1 MIIRVRG
8 YNSGFAE
15 YLRTGKKEGNSL
27 HRDELDKRIILHG
40 DLDVTNNIVNAMP
53 DKGDDRYLH
62 ITLSFK
68 EDYISKGQLKTV
80 LDEFRTQLFN
90 AYDEDEYA
98 FYAEAHL
105 PKIKSVLNE
114 STGEMEERKPHIHI
128 IIPKVNMCDGSYLS
142 PVGYYPHNE
151 RYIEAIQES
160 INTKY
165 GLESPRDN
173 RRLNITEI
181 SDFISRYKGDVFKS
195 DAKGVKQELLST
207 ILSTENITYD
217 TFIHELKKNG
227 VVKVRKGIS
236 GDYLNL
242 KKTGSPKGVNL
253 KEFVFSREFINLSK
267 SEKLNYLSSQVA
279 TRTDDK
285 KKQDE
290 VNDTISLEHW
300 LKLRSYEIKYLHP
313 NSKEFKSYKQMD
325 DQSKLRF
332 IDRFIQ
338 SDKNKIHN
346 ASYKTEQL
354 SLSKM
359 VAQELKEK
367 YRVRRN
373 QAYKESS
380 VSKDDGRGSV
390 RIYNQKGQI
399 ISGYTMRELHSS
411 PMDIAI
417 HKETSLF
424 LPGLTQENVDA
435 SGDRVSTTLRYPVD
449 RVDDRNGGGESAI
462 NLWKQRR
469 EYSFA
474 ELSVKNTSKAADN
487 VIESLRV
494 NIIDSAMT
502 IAEMDKEKWKLIHRH
517 INVQSFLK
525 ALEHTHGLS
534 SEKYSVSKAKD
545 GADRIRCG
553 NRNYSVTDFLTKE
566 LHFSWTEAGQYILS
580 EFSRQ
585 QSKGDLHLQVT
596 PAIDYWAEFR
606 SWKQE
611 PENSYQKLWAEFK
624 SGQKST
630 RVHFHKGYR
639 ERVRKV
645 RRDNADLRG
654 RNAELA
660 RLKLEKMAA
669 QEVLERDLELE
680 RQTFRNSM
688 VTRNRYIEF
697 LQKRIDDGDC
707 AALHELRRYTK
718 TDQSSTPDYGFI
730 QQNQQA
736 ASILY
741 SDITFRVR
749 NNGNVSYYF
758 GKRLVVE
765 DSREWVSVVEKD
777 DENAI
782 MFAIKLALEKNGG
795 RPLTLT
801 GDHDFRLNVAAL
813 AAQKKIR
820 LSFNDE
826 ELQNVYERV
835 LKEDT
840 EVQLPAKPTIK
851 TKG

>member
-1 MIIRVRG
+1 
-8 YNSGFAE
+8 
-15 YLRTGKKEGNSL
+15 
-27 HRDELDKRIILHG
+27 
-40 DLDVTNNIVNAMP
+40 
-53 DKGDDRYLH
+53 
-62 ITLSFK
+62 
-68 EDYISKGQLKTV
+68 
-80 LDEFRTQLFN
+80 
-90 AYDEDEYA
+90 
-98 FYAEAHL
+98 
-105 PKIKSVLNE
+105 
-114 STGEMEERKPHIHI
+114 
-128 IIPKVNMCDGSYLS
+128 
-142 PVGYYPHNE
+142 
-151 RYIEAIQES
+151 
-160 INTKY
+160 
-165 GLESPRDN
+165 

-181 SDFISRYKGDVFKS
+181 SDFISRYKGDIFKS

-207 ILSTENITYD
+207 ILSADNITYD
-217 TFIHELKKNG
+217 TFIHDLKKNG

-253 KEFVFSREFINLSK
+253 KEFVFSPYFINLSK
-267 SEKLNYLSSQVA
+267 SEKLNYLSLQVT
-279 TRTDDK
+279 TRTDEK
-285 KKQDE
+285 KKKDE
-290 VNDTISLEHW
+290 INDTIALEHW

-313 NSKEFKSYKQMD
+313 NSKEFKNYKQMD
-325 DQSKLRF
+325 DQSKQEF
-332 IDRFIQ
+332 IERLIQ
-338 SDKNKIHN
+338 LDKNKIHN
-346 ASYKTEQL
+346 VSYETDNL
-354 SLSKM
+354 SLSEM
-359 VAQELKEK
+359 VAQQLKEK
-367 YRVRRN
+367 YSVRRN

-380 VSKDDGRGSV
+380 VSQDDGRGNV
-390 RIYNQKGQI
+390 RIYNQRGQI

-411 PMDIAI
+411 PMDVAI
-417 HKETSLF
+417 YKETSLF
-424 LPGLTQENVDA
+424 LQSVTQENMDV
-435 SGDRVSTTLRYPVD
+435 SGERVSPTLRFPVD
-449 RVDDRNGGGESAI
+449 RVNGRDGRGESTI
-462 NLWKQRR
+462 NQWKQRR
-469 EYSFA
+469 EYSFD
-474 ELSVKNTSKAADN
+474 ELSVKNTSKKADN
-487 VIESLRV
+487 VVESIRA
-494 NIIDSAMT
+494 NIIDSAIT
-502 IAEMDKEKWKLIHRH
+502 LAEMDKDKWKLIHRH

-525 ALEHTHGLS
+525 ALEYTHGLS

-596 PAIDYWAEFR
+596 PSVDYWAEFR
-606 SWKQE
+606 SWKQK

-624 SGQKST
+624 SEQKST

-645 RRDNADLRG
+645 RIDNTDLRG

-669 QEVLERDLELE
+669 QEALERDLEIE
-680 RQTFRNSM
+680 RQAFRNSM
-688 VTRNRYIEF
+688 VTRNRYIGF
-697 LQKRIDDGDC
+697 LQKRIDGGDC
-707 AALHELRRYTK
+707 AALHELRRYTQ
-718 TDQSSTPDYGFI
+718 TDQSSAPDYGFI

-736 ASILY
+736 TSILY

-765 DSREWVSVVEKD
+765 DSREWVSVIEKD
-777 DENAI
+777 DESAI

-820 LSFNDE
+820 LSFNDA

-835 LKEDT
+835 LKEAT
-840 EVQLPAKPTIK
+840 VLQQPAKPIIR

>member
-15 YLRTGKKEGNSL
+15 YLRTGKKEGSSL

-40 DLDVTNNIVNAMP
+40 DLDVTDNIVNAMP

-68 EDYISKGQLKTV
+68 EDYISKEQLKTV

-90 AYDEDEYA
+90 AYDEEEYA

-227 VVKVRKGIS
+227 VVKLRKGIS

-242 KKTGSPKGVNL
+242 KKIGSPKGVNL

-290 VNDTISLEHW
+290 VNDTVSLEHW

-338 SDKNKIHN
+338 SDKNKTHN

-354 SLSKM
+354 SLSEM

-373 QAYKESS
+373 QTYQEPS
-380 VSKDDGRGSV
+380 VSQDDGRGTF
-390 RIYNQKGQI
+390 RIYNQRGQI

-411 PMDIAI
+411 SMDVAI
-417 HKETSLF
+417 YKETSLF
-424 LPGLTQENVDA
+424 LQSVTQENMDV
-435 SGDRVSTTLRYPVD
+435 SGERVSPALRYPID
-449 RVDDRNGGGESAI
+449 RVDDRDGGGESTI

-474 ELSVKNTSKAADN
+474 ELSVKNTSKKADN
-487 VIESLRV
+487 VVESLRV

-502 IAEMDKEKWKLIHRH
+502 IEEMDKEKWKLIHRH
-517 INVQSFLK
+517 INVLSFLK

-545 GADRIRCG
+545 GSDRIRCS
-553 NRNYSVTDFLTKE
+553 NRNYSVNDFLTKE
-566 LHFSWTEAGQYILS
+566 LNFNWSEASEYILS

-585 QSKGDLHLQVT
+585 ESKGDLHLQVT
-596 PAIDYWAEFR
+596 PSIDYWAEFR
-606 SWKQE
+606 SWKQKT
-611 PENSYQKLWAEFK
+611 ENSYQHLWAQFRSE
-624 SGQKST
+624 QKAI
-630 RVHFHKGYR
+630 RAHFHKGYR
-639 ERVRKV
+639 ERARQI
-645 RRDNADLRG
+645 RRDNPELRA
-654 RNAELA
+654 RNFELA

-669 QEVLERDLELE
+669 LEALERELNIE

-697 LQKRIDDGDC
+697 LQKRSEDGDS

-718 TDQSSTPDYGFI
+718 TSQSAVPDYGFI
-730 QQNQQA
+730 QQNQQT

-749 NNGNVSYYF
+749 NNGNVSYFF

-765 DSREWVSVVEKD
+765 DSREWVSVIEKD
-777 DENAI
+777 DEKAI
-782 MFAIKLALEKNGG
+782 IFALRLALEKNGNS
-795 RPLTLT
+795 PLTLT
-801 GDHDFRLNVAAL
+801 GDHDFRTSVAAL
-813 AAQKKIR
+813 AAQQNIR
-820 LSFNDE
+820 VNFNDKE
-826 ELQNVYERV
+826 IQNEYERIF
-835 LKEDT
+835 KE
-840 EVQLPAKPTIK
+840 EKKEQHPEK
-851 TKG
+851 TQNRPKG

>member
-8 YNSGFAE
+8 YNDGFGD
-15 YLRTGKKEGNSL
+15 YLRAGKKQGVTL
-27 HRDELDKRIILHG
+27 HRDELDKRLILHG
-40 DLDVTNNIVNAMP
+40 DLSITEQVVNAMP
-53 DKGDDRYLH
+53 NNGDDRYLH
-62 ITLSFK
+62 ITLGFK
-68 EDYISKGQLKTV
+68 EDYISNELLKTV
-80 LDEFRTQLFN
+80 IDEFRSKLFN
-90 AYDEDEYA
+90 AYDEDEYV

-114 STGEMEERKPHIHI
+114 STGEMEDRKPHIHI
-128 IIPKVNMCDGSYLS
+128 IVPKINMCDGSYLS
-142 PVGYYPHNE
+142 PVGFYPHNE
-151 RYIEAIQES
+151 RYIESIQES

-165 GLESPRDN
+165 GLQSPRDN

-181 SDFISRYKGDVFKS
+181 SDFISRYKGDIFKS

-207 ILSTENITYD
+207 ILSADNITYD
-217 TFIHELKKNG
+217 TFIHDLKKNG

-253 KEFVFSREFINLSK
+253 KEFVFSPEFINLSK
-267 SEKLNYLSSQVA
+267 SEKLNYLSLQVT
-279 TRTDDK
+279 TRTDEK

-290 VNDTISLEHW
+290 MNDTILLEYW

-313 NSKEFKSYKQMD
+313 NSKEFKNYKQMD
-325 DQSKLRF
+325 DQSKQEIIERL
-332 IDRFIQ
+332 IQ

-346 ASYKTEQL
+346 VSYETDNL
-354 SLSKM
+354 SLSEM
-359 VAQELKEK
+359 VAQQLKEK

-380 VSKDDGRGSV
+380 VSQDDGRGNV
-390 RIYNQKGQI
+390 RIYNQRGQI

-411 PMDIAI
+411 PMDVAI
-417 HKETSLF
+417 YKETSLF
-424 LPGLTQENVDA
+424 LQSVTQENMDV
-435 SGDRVSTTLRYPVD
+435 SGERVSPTLRFPVD
-449 RVDDRNGGGESAI
+449 RVNDRDGGGESTI
-462 NLWKQRR
+462 NQWKQRR
-469 EYSFA
+469 EYSFD
-474 ELSVKNTSKAADN
+474 ELSVKNTSKTADN
-487 VIESLRV
+487 VVESIRANIIESAITL
-494 NIIDSAMT
+494 
-502 IAEMDKEKWKLIHRH
+502 AEMGKDKWKLIHRH

-596 PAIDYWAEFR
+596 PSIDYWAEFR
-606 SWKQE
+606 SWKQK

-624 SGQKST
+624 SEQKST
-630 RVHFHKGYR
+630 RLHFHKGYR

-645 RRDNADLRG
+645 RRDNTDLRG
-654 RNAELA
+654 RNVELA

-669 QEVLERDLELE
+669 QEALERDLEIE
-680 RQTFRNSM
+680 RQAFRNSM
-688 VTRNRYIEF
+688 ITRNRYIGF
-697 LQKRIDDGDC
+697 LQKRIDGADG
-707 AALHELRRYTK
+707 AALHELRRYTQ
-718 TDQSSTPDYGFI
+718 TDQSSAPDYGFI

-736 ASILY
+736 TSILY

-749 NNGNVSYYF
+749 SNGNVSYYF

-765 DSREWVSVVEKD
+765 DSREWVSVIEKD

-820 LSFNDE
+820 LSFNDA

-840 EVQLPAKPTIK
+840 ALQQSAKPIIR

>member
-8 YNSGFAE
+8 YNDGFGD
-15 YLRTGKKEGNSL
+15 YLRAGKKQGVTL
-27 HRDELDKRIILHG
+27 HRDELDKRLILHG
-40 DLDVTNNIVNAMP
+40 DLGITEQVVNAMP
-53 DKGDDRYLH
+53 NNGDDRYLH
-62 ITLSFK
+62 ITLGFK
-68 EDYISKGQLKTV
+68 EDYISNELLKTV
-80 LDEFRTQLFN
+80 IDEFRSKLFN
-90 AYDEDEYA
+90 AYDEDEYV

-114 STGEMEERKPHIHI
+114 STGEMEDRKPHIHI
-128 IIPKVNMCDGSYLS
+128 IVPKINMCDGSYLS
-142 PVGYYPHNE
+142 PVGFYPHNE
-151 RYIEAIQES
+151 RYIESIQES

-165 GLESPRDN
+165 GLQSPRDN

-181 SDFISRYKGDVFKS
+181 SDFISRYKGDIFKS

-207 ILSTENITYD
+207 ILSADNITYD
-217 TFIHELKKNG
+217 TFIHDLKKNG

-253 KEFVFSREFINLSK
+253 KEFVFSPEFINLSK
-267 SEKLNYLSSQVA
+267 SEKLNYLSLQVT
-279 TRTDDK
+279 TRTDEK

-290 VNDTISLEHW
+290 MNDTILLEYW

-313 NSKEFKSYKQMD
+313 NSKEFKNYKQMD
-325 DQSKLRF
+325 DQSKQEIIERL
-332 IDRFIQ
+332 IQ

-346 ASYKTEQL
+346 VSYETDNL
-354 SLSKM
+354 SLSEM
-359 VAQELKEK
+359 VAQQLKEK

-380 VSKDDGRGSV
+380 VSQDDGRGNV
-390 RIYNQKGQI
+390 RIYNHRGQI

-411 PMDIAI
+411 PMDVAI
-417 HKETSLF
+417 YKETSLF
-424 LPGLTQENVDA
+424 LQSVTQENMDV
-435 SGDRVSTTLRYPVD
+435 SGKRVSPTLRFPVD
-449 RVDDRNGGGESAI
+449 RVNDRDGGGESTI
-462 NLWKQRR
+462 NQWKQRR
-469 EYSFA
+469 EYSFD
-474 ELSVKNTSKAADN
+474 ELSVKNTSKTADN
-487 VIESLRV
+487 VVESIRANIIESAITL
-494 NIIDSAMT
+494 
-502 IAEMDKEKWKLIHRH
+502 AEMGKDKWKLIHRH

-596 PAIDYWAEFR
+596 PSIDYWAEFR
-606 SWKQE
+606 SWKQK

-624 SGQKST
+624 SEQKST
-630 RVHFHKGYR
+630 RLHFHKGYR

-645 RRDNADLRG
+645 RRDNTDLRG
-654 RNAELA
+654 RNVELA

-669 QEVLERDLELE
+669 QEALERDLEIE
-680 RQTFRNSM
+680 RQAFRNSM
-688 VTRNRYIEF
+688 ITRNRYIGF
-697 LQKRIDDGDC
+697 LQKRIDGADG
-707 AALHELRRYTK
+707 AALHELRRYTQ
-718 TDQSSTPDYGFI
+718 TDQSSAPDYGFI

-736 ASILY
+736 TSILY

-749 NNGNVSYYF
+749 SNGNVSYYF

-765 DSREWVSVVEKD
+765 DSREWVSVIEKD

-820 LSFNDE
+820 LSFNDA

-840 EVQLPAKPTIK
+840 ALQQSAKPIIR

>member
-8 YNSGFAE
+8 YNDGFGD
-15 YLRTGKKEGNSL
+15 YLRAGKKQGVTL
-27 HRDELDKRIILHG
+27 HRDELDKRLILHG
-40 DLDVTNNIVNAMP
+40 DLGITEQVVNAMP
-53 DKGDDRYLH
+53 NNGDDRYLH
-62 ITLSFK
+62 ITLGFK
-68 EDYISKGQLKTV
+68 EDYISNELLKTV
-80 LDEFRTQLFN
+80 IDEFRSKLFN
-90 AYDEDEYA
+90 AYDEDEYV

-114 STGEMEERKPHIHI
+114 STGEMEDRKPHIHI
-128 IIPKVNMCDGSYLS
+128 IVPKINMCDGSYLS
-142 PVGYYPHNE
+142 PVGFYPHNE
-151 RYIEAIQES
+151 RYIESIQES

-165 GLESPRDN
+165 GLQSPRDN

-181 SDFISRYKGDVFKS
+181 SDFISRYKGDIFKS

-207 ILSTENITYD
+207 ILSADNITYD
-217 TFIHELKKNG
+217 TFIHDLKKNG

-253 KEFVFSREFINLSK
+253 KEFVFSPEFINLSK
-267 SEKLNYLSSQVA
+267 SEKLNYLSLQVT
-279 TRTDDK
+279 TRTDEK

-290 VNDTISLEHW
+290 MNDTILLEYW

-313 NSKEFKSYKQMD
+313 NSKEFKNYKQMD
-325 DQSKLRF
+325 DQSKQEIIERL
-332 IDRFIQ
+332 IQ

-346 ASYKTEQL
+346 VSYETDNL
-354 SLSKM
+354 SLSEM
-359 VAQELKEK
+359 VAQQLKEK

-380 VSKDDGRGSV
+380 VSQDDGRGNV
-390 RIYNQKGQI
+390 RIYNQRGQI

-411 PMDIAI
+411 PMDVAI
-417 HKETSLF
+417 YKETSLF
-424 LPGLTQENVDA
+424 LQSVTQENMDV
-435 SGDRVSTTLRYPVD
+435 SGKRVSPTLRFPVD
-449 RVDDRNGGGESAI
+449 RVNDRDGGGESTI
-462 NLWKQRR
+462 NQWKQRR
-469 EYSFA
+469 EYSFD
-474 ELSVKNTSKAADN
+474 ELSVKNTSKTADN
-487 VIESLRV
+487 VVESIRANIIESAITL
-494 NIIDSAMT
+494 
-502 IAEMDKEKWKLIHRH
+502 AEMGKDKWKLIHRH

-596 PAIDYWAEFR
+596 PSIDYWAEFR
-606 SWKQE
+606 SWKQK

-624 SGQKST
+624 SEQKST
-630 RVHFHKGYR
+630 RLHFHKGYR
-639 ERVRKV
+639 ERVRKI
-645 RRDNADLRG
+645 RRDNTDLRG
-654 RNAELA
+654 RNVELA

-669 QEVLERDLELE
+669 QEALERDLEIE
-680 RQTFRNSM
+680 RQAFRNSM
-688 VTRNRYIEF
+688 ITRNRYIGF
-697 LQKRIDDGDC
+697 LQKRIDGADG
-707 AALHELRRYTK
+707 AALHELRRYTQ
-718 TDQSSTPDYGFI
+718 TDQSSAPDYGFI

-736 ASILY
+736 TSILY

-749 NNGNVSYYF
+749 SNGNVSYYF

-765 DSREWVSVVEKD
+765 DSREWVSVIEKD

-820 LSFNDE
+820 LSFNDA

-840 EVQLPAKPTIK
+840 ALQQSAKPIIR

>member
-15 YLRTGKKEGNSL
+15 YLRTGKKEGSSL

-40 DLDVTNNIVNAMP
+40 DLDVTDNIVNAMP

-68 EDYISKGQLKTV
+68 EDYISKEQLKTV

-207 ILSTENITYD
+207 ILSTENISYD

-290 VNDTISLEHW
+290 VNDTVSLEHW

-338 SDKNKIHN
+338 SDKNKTHN

-354 SLSKM
+354 SLSEM

-373 QAYKESS
+373 QTYQEPS
-380 VSKDDGRGSV
+380 VSQDDGRGTV
-390 RIYNQKGQI
+390 RIYNQRGQI

-417 HKETSLF
+417 YKETSLF
-424 LPGLTQENVDA
+424 LQSVTQENMDV
-435 SGDRVSTTLRYPVD
+435 SGERVSPALRYPID
-449 RVDDRNGGGESAI
+449 RVDDRDGGGESTI

-474 ELSVKNTSKAADN
+474 ELSVKNTSKTADN
-487 VIESLRV
+487 VVESLRV

-502 IAEMDKEKWKLIHRH
+502 IEEMDKEKWKLIHRH
-517 INVQSFLK
+517 INVLSFLK

-596 PAIDYWAEFR
+596 PSIDYWAEFR
-606 SWKQE
+606 SWKQK
-611 PENSYQKLWAEFK
+611 PENSYQKLWADFK

-707 AALHELRRYTK
+707 AALHELRRYTQ

-826 ELQNVYERV
+826 ELQNVYEQV

>member
-15 YLRTGKKEGNSL
+15 YLRTGKKEGSSL

-68 EDYISKGQLKTV
+68 EDYISKEQLKTV

-195 DAKGVKQELLST
+195 DAKGVKQELLSI

-313 NSKEFKSYKQMD
+313 NSKEFKNYKQMD

-411 PMDIAI
+411 PMDITI

-424 LPGLTQENVDA
+424 LPGLTQENMDA

-645 RRDNADLRG
+645 RRDNTDLRG

-707 AALHELRRYTK
+707 AALHELRRYTQ

-835 LKEDT
+835 LKEYT

>member
-15 YLRTGKKEGNSL
+15 YLRTGKKEGSSL

-68 EDYISKGQLKTV
+68 EDYISKEQLKTV

-90 AYDEDEYA
+90 AYDEGEYA

-207 ILSTENITYD
+207 ILSTENITYEM
-217 TFIHELKKNG
+217 FIHELKKNG

-424 LPGLTQENVDA
+424 LPGLTQENVDS

-645 RRDNADLRG
+645 RRDNTDLRG

-707 AALHELRRYTK
+707 AALHELRRYTQ

-826 ELQNVYERV
+826 ELQNVYEQV

>member
-8 YNSGFAE
+8 YNDGFGD
-15 YLRTGKKEGNSL
+15 YLRAGKKQGVTL
-27 HRDELDKRIILHG
+27 HRDELDKRLILHG
-40 DLDVTNNIVNAMP
+40 DLGITEQVVNAMP
-53 DKGDDRYLH
+53 NNGDDRYLH
-62 ITLSFK
+62 ITLGFK
-68 EDYISKGQLKTV
+68 EDYISNELLKTV
-80 LDEFRTQLFN
+80 IDEFRSKLFN
-90 AYDEDEYA
+90 AYDEDEYV

-114 STGEMEERKPHIHI
+114 STGEMEDRKPHIHI
-128 IIPKVNMCDGSYLS
+128 IVPKINMCDGSYLS
-142 PVGYYPHNE
+142 PVGFYPHNE
-151 RYIEAIQES
+151 RYIESIQES

-165 GLESPRDN
+165 GLQSPRDN

-181 SDFISRYKGDVFKS
+181 SDFISRYKGDIFKS

-207 ILSTENITYD
+207 ILSADNITYD
-217 TFIHELKKNG
+217 TFIHDLKKNG

-253 KEFVFSREFINLSK
+253 KEFVFSPEFINLSK
-267 SEKLNYLSSQVA
+267 SEKLNYLSLQVT
-279 TRTDDK
+279 TRTDEK

-290 VNDTISLEHW
+290 MNDTILLEYW

-313 NSKEFKSYKQMD
+313 NSKEFKNYKQMD
-325 DQSKLRF
+325 DQSKQEIIERL
-332 IDRFIQ
+332 IQ

-346 ASYKTEQL
+346 VSYETDNL
-354 SLSKM
+354 SLSEM
-359 VAQELKEK
+359 VAQQLKEK

-380 VSKDDGRGSV
+380 VSQDDGRGNV
-390 RIYNQKGQI
+390 RIYNQRGQI

-411 PMDIAI
+411 PMDVAI
-417 HKETSLF
+417 YKETSLF
-424 LPGLTQENVDA
+424 LQSVTQENMDV
-435 SGDRVSTTLRYPVD
+435 SGKRVSPTLRFPVD
-449 RVDDRNGGGESAI
+449 RVNDRDGGGESTI
-462 NLWKQRR
+462 NQWKQRR
-469 EYSFA
+469 EYSFD
-474 ELSVKNTSKAADN
+474 ELSVKNTSKTADN
-487 VIESLRV
+487 VVESIRANIIESAITL
-494 NIIDSAMT
+494 
-502 IAEMDKEKWKLIHRH
+502 AEMGKDKWKLIHRH

-596 PAIDYWAEFR
+596 PSIDYWAEFR
-606 SWKQE
+606 SWKQK

-624 SGQKST
+624 SEQKST
-630 RVHFHKGYR
+630 RLHFHKGYR

-645 RRDNADLRG
+645 RRDNTDLRG
-654 RNAELA
+654 RNVELA

-669 QEVLERDLELE
+669 QEALERDLEIE
-680 RQTFRNSM
+680 RQAFRNSM
-688 VTRNRYIEF
+688 ITRNRYIGF
-697 LQKRIDDGDC
+697 LQKRIDGADG
-707 AALHELRRYTK
+707 AALHELRRYTQ
-718 TDQSSTPDYGFI
+718 TDQSSAPDYGFI

-736 ASILY
+736 TSILY

-749 NNGNVSYYF
+749 SNGNVSYYF

-765 DSREWVSVVEKD
+765 DSREWVSVIEKD

-820 LSFNDE
+820 LSFNDA

-840 EVQLPAKPTIK
+840 ALQQSAKPIIR

>member
-8 YNSGFAE
+8 YNDGFGD
-15 YLRTGKKEGNSL
+15 YLRAGKKQGVTL
-27 HRDELDKRIILHG
+27 HRDELDKRLILHG
-40 DLDVTNNIVNAMP
+40 DLGITEQVVNAMP
-53 DKGDDRYLH
+53 NNGDDRYLH
-62 ITLSFK
+62 ITLGFK
-68 EDYISKGQLKTV
+68 EDYISNELLKTV
-80 LDEFRTQLFN
+80 IDEFRSKLFN
-90 AYDEDEYA
+90 AYDEDEYV

-114 STGEMEERKPHIHI
+114 STGEMEDRKPHIHI
-128 IIPKVNMCDGSYLS
+128 IVPKINMCDGSYLS
-142 PVGYYPHNE
+142 PVGFYPHNE
-151 RYIEAIQES
+151 RYIESIQES

-165 GLESPRDN
+165 GLQSPRDN

-181 SDFISRYKGDVFKS
+181 SDFISRYKGDIFKS

-207 ILSTENITYD
+207 ILSADNITYD
-217 TFIHELKKNG
+217 TFIHDLKKNG

-253 KEFVFSREFINLSK
+253 KEFVFSPEFIKLSK
-267 SEKLNYLSSQVA
+267 SEKLNYLSLQVT
-279 TRTDDK
+279 TRTDEK

-290 VNDTISLEHW
+290 MNDTILLEYW

-313 NSKEFKSYKQMD
+313 NSKEFKNYKQMD
-325 DQSKLRF
+325 DQSKQEIIERL
-332 IDRFIQ
+332 IQ

-346 ASYKTEQL
+346 VSYETDNL
-354 SLSKM
+354 SLSEM
-359 VAQELKEK
+359 VAQQLKEK

-380 VSKDDGRGSV
+380 VSQDDGRGNV
-390 RIYNQKGQI
+390 RIYNQRGQI

-411 PMDIAI
+411 PMDVAI
-417 HKETSLF
+417 YKETSLF
-424 LPGLTQENVDA
+424 LQSVTQENMDV
-435 SGDRVSTTLRYPVD
+435 SGKRVSPTLRFPVD
-449 RVDDRNGGGESAI
+449 RVNDRDGGGESTI
-462 NLWKQRR
+462 NQWKQRR
-469 EYSFA
+469 EYSFD
-474 ELSVKNTSKAADN
+474 ELSVKNTSKTADN
-487 VIESLRV
+487 VVESIRANIIESAITL
-494 NIIDSAMT
+494 
-502 IAEMDKEKWKLIHRH
+502 AEMGKDKWKLIHRH

-596 PAIDYWAEFR
+596 PSIDYWAEFR
-606 SWKQE
+606 SWKQK

-624 SGQKST
+624 SEQKST
-630 RVHFHKGYR
+630 RLHFHKGYR

-645 RRDNADLRG
+645 RRDNTDLRG
-654 RNAELA
+654 RNVELA

-669 QEVLERDLELE
+669 QEALERDLEIE
-680 RQTFRNSM
+680 RQAFRNSM
-688 VTRNRYIEF
+688 ITRNRYIGF
-697 LQKRIDDGDC
+697 LQKRIDGADG
-707 AALHELRRYTK
+707 AALHELRRYTQ
-718 TDQSSTPDYGFI
+718 TDQSSAPDYGFI

-736 ASILY
+736 TSILY

-749 NNGNVSYYF
+749 SNGNVSYYF

-765 DSREWVSVVEKD
+765 DSREWVSVIEKD

-820 LSFNDE
+820 LSFNDA

-840 EVQLPAKPTIK
+840 ALQQSAKPIIR

>member
-8 YNSGFAE
+8 YNDGFGE
-15 YLRTGKKEGNSL
+15 YLRTGKKQGITL
-27 HRDELDKRIILHG
+27 HRDELDKRLILHG
-40 DLDVTNNIVNAMP
+40 DLGITEQVVNAMP
-53 DKGDDRYLH
+53 DNGDDRYLH
-62 ITLSFK
+62 ITLGFK
-68 EDYISKGQLKTV
+68 EDYISNELLKTV
-80 LDEFRTQLFN
+80 IDDFRAQLFN
-90 AYDEDEYA
+90 AYDEDEYV

-128 IIPKVNMCDGSYLS
+128 IVPKINMCDGSYLS
-142 PVGYYPHNE
+142 PFGYYPHNE

-165 GLESPRDN
+165 GLQSPRDN

-195 DAKGVKQELLST
+195 DAKGVKQELLSS
-207 ILSTENITYD
+207 ILSAENITYT

-236 GDYLNL
+236 EVYLNL

-253 KEFVFSREFINLSK
+253 KEYVFSPEFINLPR
-267 SEKLNYLSSQVA
+267 SEKLNYLATQVA
-279 TRTDDK
+279 SRTDDK

-290 VNDTISLEHW
+290 VNDAISLEHW
-300 LKLRSYEIKYLHP
+300 LKFRSYEIKYLHP
-313 NSKEFKSYKQMD
+313 NSKEYKSYKKMD
-325 DQSKLRF
+325 NQSKLRL

-338 SDKNKIHN
+338 SDRNKTHN

-354 SLSKM
+354 SLSEL

-373 QAYKESS
+373 KTYQEPS
-380 VSKDDGRGSV
+380 VSQDDGRGAV
-390 RIYNQKGQI
+390 RIYNQRGQI
-399 ISGYTMRELHSS
+399 ISGYTLRELHSS
-411 PMDIAI
+411 PMDVAI
-417 HKETSLF
+417 YKETSLF
-424 LPGLTQENVDA
+424 LQSVAQENMDV
-435 SGDRVSTTLRYPVD
+435 SGERFSTALRYPVD
-449 RVDDRNGGGESAI
+449 RVDDRDGGGESTI

-487 VIESLRV
+487 VVESLRV

-502 IAEMDKEKWKLIHRH
+502 IKEMDKDKWKLIHRH

-596 PAIDYWAEFR
+596 PSIDYWAEFR
-606 SWKQE
+606 SWKQK
-611 PENSYQKLWAEFK
+611 PENSYQKLWPVFK

-630 RVHFHKGYR
+630 RLHFHKGYR

-645 RRDNADLRG
+645 RRDNTDLRE

-669 QEVLERDLELE
+669 QEVLERDLEFE

-707 AALHELRRYTK
+707 AALHELRRYTQAG
-718 TDQSSTPDYGFI
+718 QSSPPDYGFI

-801 GDHDFRLNVAAL
+801 GDHDFRLNVAVL

-826 ELQNVYERV
+826 ELQNVYEQA

-840 EVQLPAKPTIK
+840 AVQQSSKPIIR